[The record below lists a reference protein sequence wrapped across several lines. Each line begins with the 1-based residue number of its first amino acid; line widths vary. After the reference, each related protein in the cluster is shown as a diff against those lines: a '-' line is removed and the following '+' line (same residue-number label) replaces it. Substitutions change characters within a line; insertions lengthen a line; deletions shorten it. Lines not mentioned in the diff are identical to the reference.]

1 MRFFCS
7 LSFLDPHSPSEWTKW
22 GAWSSC
28 SNSCGIGRQTRRRK
42 CISRNN
48 LVTWDSEDSECAGTS
63 TETKFCRS
71 PFCSGRHCIGDY
83 IKNLIHTIPK
93 IMFIGMVAEISSLLA
108 SEKWPQYFSSGAY
121 FQISDI
127 CGIFTS
133 HVSAFCY
140 KKRIASRNIN
150 LFHETKNCYKKQ

>member
-28 SNSCGIGRQTRRRK
+28 SNSCGIGRETRRRK

-48 LVTWDSEDSECAGTS
+48 LVTWDSEDSECPGTS
-63 TETKFCRS
+63 KETKFCRS
-71 PFCSGRHCIGDY
+71 PNCLGGHYIGDY

-93 IMFIGMVAEISSLLA
+93 IMFIYIGKVAEVGSLSA
-108 SEKWPQYFSSGAY
+108 SKKCPQYIY
-121 FQISDI
+121 
-127 CGIFTS
+127 
-133 HVSAFCY
+133 VAFFLY
-140 KKRIASRNIN
+140 TYLPFAKKERIATRNEN
-150 LFHETKNCYKKQ
+150 LFQETKICYKKQWKLATTA